1 MKKTIYLILISIIC
15 SCTSSEKKN
24 IEQPRAVR
32 TAKAETVLGES
43 VRKYSF
49 ISKPYKTSE
58 LSFRVGGPV
67 IEFDVQP
74 GQFFRKG
81 QVIAEIDSRDYEI
94 TYDRTKAVLEQAE
107 AEYKRI
113 SSLYNKGNISGSSY
127 ENAKSDYIQARTA
140 CEAAQFNLNDTKLRA
155 PFDGYIQDV
164 NIERFQDVKPSF
176 PVVSFIDVSKIK
188 VEVYIPEDIA
198 AYMRKNNKPECEIK
212 FNGMENRTFK
222 PVETFI
228 SQSTTKNNISY
239 LLTTVISN
247 TENCLIG
254 GMTGE
259 LSLPVPLTSVSSL
272 VTVPQNAVVNR
283 METGTYVWLLK
294 DNNTVEKK
302 SVTTGKISGNNRIE
316 ITSGLN
322 VGDVIVT
329 SGIHYL
335 RENEKVNIQ

>member
-1 MKKTIYLILISIIC
+1 MKEIIYLILISLIC
-15 SCTSSEKKN
+15 SCSSSEN
-24 IEQPRAVR
+24 ETTEQTRTVR
-32 TAKAETVLGES
+32 TAKAETASGES
-43 VRKYSF
+43 VRRYSF
-49 ISKPYKTSE
+49 VSKPYKTSD

-67 IEFDVQP
+67 TEFDVQP

-81 QVIAEIDSRDYEI
+81 QVIAQIDSRDYEI
-94 TYDRTKAVLEQAE
+94 AYDRAKAVFEQAE

-113 SSLYNKGNISGSSY
+113 SSLYNKGNISGTSY
-127 ENAKSDYIQARTA
+127 EKAKSDYVQARTA
-140 CEAAQFNLNDTKLRA
+140 YEAAQFNLNDTKLKA

-198 AYMRKNNKPECEIK
+198 AYMRKSNDPECEIK
-212 FNGMENRTFK
+212 FSGMENRTFK

-239 LLTTVISN
+239 LLTAVISN

-254 GMTGE
+254 GMTDE
-259 LSLPVPLTSVSSL
+259 LSLPVRLTSVSSP

-283 METGTYVWLLK
+283 METGTYVWRLK
-294 DNNTVEKK
+294 DDNTVEKK
-302 SVTTGKISGNNRIE
+302 SVTTGKITGNNHIE

-322 VGDVIVT
+322 TGDVIVT